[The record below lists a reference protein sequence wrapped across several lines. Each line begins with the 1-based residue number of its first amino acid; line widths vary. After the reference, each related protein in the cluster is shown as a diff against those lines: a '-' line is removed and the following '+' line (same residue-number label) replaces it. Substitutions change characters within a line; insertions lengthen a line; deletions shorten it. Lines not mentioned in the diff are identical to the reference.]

1 MSVPAA
7 SNYSS
12 DHLHK
17 VKPLSVLL
25 ITNDFG
31 PRAGGIETFVIG
43 LLQRLPYGSTLIYT
57 SNQGDTEEYDQQWR
71 DNYGVEIIRDKAK
84 ILLPTP
90 RVAKAVKKVVSSY
103 PIDRIW
109 YGAAAPLALLNP
121 ALKKQAR
128 RLGRDDQL
136 RTLALTHGHEIW
148 WAKIPPFSWALKII
162 GRSLDQLGYITE
174 YTGGKI
180 AQGLAKKD
188 RKKLIH
194 LPPGI
199 DTNIFQPTP
208 DPKLENNFRQENN
221 LHGKKLII
229 SVGRLVHR
237 KGQDRLIESMPA
249 ILQAVPDAHLLL
261 IGEGPYKSKLEK
273 LVTTLELSG
282 SVTFVGRIEL
292 SDLPK
297 YLSMASIFA
306 APSRDRLAGL
316 EVEGLGIVYLEASGC
331 ALAVVVGDSGGARE
345 ALIDGK
351 TGILVDGKSVAEIS
365 QAVIKLLSDPS
376 LSDEMG
382 RNGQSW
388 VKEVWSWDRL
398 AAKFEAAL
406 LH

>member
-1 MSVPAA
+1 MSVHDA
-7 SNYSS
+7 SSS
-12 DHLHK
+12 SSNDLDK
-17 VKPLSVLL
+17 VKPLSILL

-31 PRAGGIETFVIG
+31 PRSGGIETFVIG
-43 LLQRLPYGSTLIYT
+43 LLQRLPYGSSVIYT

-71 DNYGVEIIRDKAK
+71 DAFGVEIIRDRAK

-90 RVAKAVKKVVSSY
+90 RVAKAVKKLLANY

-121 ALKKQAR
+121 ALKKAAR
-128 RLGRDDQL
+128 KLGHNNQL

-174 YTGGKI
+174 YTRGEI

-208 DPKLENNFRQENN
+208 DTELENNFRRENN
-221 LHGKKLII
+221 IQGKKLII

-237 KGQDRLIESMPA
+237 KGQDRLIESMPT

-261 IGEGPYKSKLEK
+261 VGKGPYKSKLEK
-273 LVTTLELSG
+273 LVAKLELSDA
-282 SVTFVGRIEL
+282 VTFLGRIEL

-306 APSRDRLAGL
+306 APSRDRLGGL
-316 EVEGLGIVYLEASGC
+316 EVEGLGIVYLEASSC

-351 TGILVDGKSVAEIS
+351 TGILVDGKSVAQIS
-365 QAVIKLLSDPS
+365 QAVIKLLIDPS
-376 LSDEMG
+376 LRDEMG
-382 RNGQSW
+382 RNGQGW
-388 VKEVWSWDRL
+388 VKDLWSWDRL
-398 AAKFEAAL
+398 AARFEAAL